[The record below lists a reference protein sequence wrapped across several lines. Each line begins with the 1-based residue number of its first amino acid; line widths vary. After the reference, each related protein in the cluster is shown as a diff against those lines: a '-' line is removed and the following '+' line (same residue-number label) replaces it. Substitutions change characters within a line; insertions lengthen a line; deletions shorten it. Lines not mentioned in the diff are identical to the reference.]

1 MTVPVLE
8 TENLVKIYG
17 RGETRFDAL
26 KGINLEIGK
35 GESLAIV
42 GKSGSGKSTLMHL
55 LALLDGPTHG
65 VVALEGRPTNDL
77 SAKELNELRN
87 SAFGFVFQQFFLTP
101 GQTVLEN
108 VTLPLKIAGVPA
120 AERKRRG
127 LAALEQLE
135 MADKAQNRATDL
147 SGGQKQRVVIA
158 RALINEPSVIFADEP
173 TGNLDSATSRVV
185 EDILFGLNRDK
196 GITLVV
202 VTHDEDLAR
211 RCSRQIYLVDGRI
224 VPEAEKAAGGVV
236 APGADD
242 AAQAPAAPAPDA
254 TPTGDAPWHGS
265 AETEPREDTGGLT
278 VKEPRTGAIVTLS
291 EADVAELARAAQQP
305 PRAGKHSASPSTPE
319 QPGATA

>member
-77 SAKELNELRN
+77 GAKELNELRN

-127 LAALEQLE
+127 LEALDQLE
-135 MADKAQNRATDL
+135 MADKAQNKATDL

-158 RALINEPSVIFADEP
+158 RALINNPSVIFADEP

-185 EDILFGLNRDK
+185 EDILFGLNREK
-196 GITLVV
+196 GITLVI
-202 VTHDEDLAR
+202 VTHDTDLAR
-211 RCSRQIYLVDGRI
+211 RCQRQIYLVDGQI
-224 VPEAEKAAGGVV
+224 VPNPEEEAGDVVDTPARPEARETADRGGV
-236 APGADD
+236 
-242 AAQAPAAPAPDA
+242 
-254 TPTGDAPWHGS
+254 
-265 AETEPREDTGGLT
+265 T
-278 VKEPRTGAIVTLS
+278 VKEPETGAIVTLS
-291 EADVAELARAAQQP
+291 QADLAELARGAQRP
-305 PRAGKHSASPSTPE
+305 PHTGKHAAADPHTPE

>member
-1 MTVPVLE
+1 MAAPVLE

-17 RGETRFDAL
+17 RGDTRFDAL

-35 GESLAIV
+35 GESVAVV

-65 VVALEGRPTNDL
+65 VVALEGRPTGDL

-101 GQTVLEN
+101 NQSVLEN

-127 LAALEQLE
+127 LEALEQLE
-135 MADKAQNRATDL
+135 MADKADNKATDL

-158 RALINEPSVIFADEP
+158 RALINNPSVIFADEP
-173 TGNLDSATSRVV
+173 TGNLDSATSKVV

-202 VTHDEDLAR
+202 VTHDEDLAQ
-211 RCSRQIYLVDGRI
+211 RCGRQIYLVDGEV
-224 VPEAEKAAGGVV
+224 VPNLPKSTSGVGGERGGQ
-236 APGADD
+236 PGTR
-242 AAQAPAAPAPDA
+242 PASS
-254 TPTGDAPWHGS
+254 TTGPLQV
-265 AETEPREDTGGLT
+265 TEPT
-278 VKEPRTGAIVTLS
+278 TGAIVTLS
-291 EADVAELARAAQQP
+291 EADAAEIARAAQEP
-305 PRAGKHSASPSTPE
+305 PRAGRHAAPSTTD